1 MTMSK
6 LHRNALRGTIFA
18 CWFAF
23 GALNVLAQNLNITT
37 SSPLP
42 DAFTGIAYS
51 QTFTAS
57 GGTGT
62 RTWTIRSGS
71 VPSGL
76 SLSTSGVL
84 SGTPTNAGESNFKIR
99 VATASQSDE
108 MDFRLTVFV
117 PLIITTSSPLP
128 NATQGSAYSQSMTV
142 TGGKTPYEWSILSG
156 ALPAGLQLSKGGSLS
171 GTPTGTGTFN
181 FNVKVQDKD
190 DQTAQTA
197 MTLVVLPM
205 TITTGSALPSGTL
218 GTTYSQTF
226 AVSGGRSPYSW
237 SIATGSL
244 PAGLTLSGGGI
255 LSGTLTAAGS
265 SNFTIR
271 VTDNSSPA
279 LTAQKSFVLD
289 VVGPLSITTASPLP
303 PGTPGVGYSLTLSA
317 SGGTAPYS
325 WSLAS
330 GSLPAGLSLT
340 GATIAGTPTGM
351 GTSSFTVQ
359 VTDSSSPAFSS
370 QKVLFLDIA
379 VPLII
384 TTPSPLPSGTTGT
397 GYSHNL
403 SAAGGVA
410 PYSWSMASGAL
421 PAGLSLS
428 STGVISGTPSTPGTA
443 NFSARVFDSSSPPQ
457 NFSKAFTLTIAGS
470 LTITS
475 TSLPSGVAGS
485 SYSRTMTVT
494 GGTAPYNWSVTTGS
508 LPAGLTLNGP
518 TISGTPTTA
527 GSSTFTLRVTDSS
540 SPSLSAEIG
549 LTIVVSAGGPV
560 SILLTGV
567 PTKLSPMQ
575 QIPIAVSLP
584 ASNPAELQGTLDLT
598 FTSTSIVPADDP
610 AVQFSTGGRS
620 VKFTIPANT
629 TSAVFVS
636 PVLLAAGTVAGTV
649 SITGSIQNGPSGLA
663 LASAT
668 VEATPPQITDLTATR
683 ISGGLK
689 VHVVGFSPERRV
701 LELGYSFEVR
711 VNGAIERVN
720 LTRAVESDFNAWYR
734 SSASSLFGSAFG
746 LDQGFNVVGNTS
758 AIEAVTITL
767 RNAQGITTSARVPF
781 TGN

>member
-6 LHRNALRGTIFA
+6 LHRNALRGTIFV

-23 GALNVLAQNLNITT
+23 GALNVLGQNLNITT

-42 DAFTGIAYS
+42 DAFIGIAYS
-51 QTFTAS
+51 QTFTAI
-57 GGTGT
+57 GGTGG
-62 RTWTIRSGS
+62 RTWTLRSGS
-71 VPSGL
+71 LPSGL
-76 SLSTSGVL
+76 TLSTSGVL
-84 SGTPTNAGESNFKIR
+84 SGTPTTAGESNFKIR

-171 GTPTGTGTFN
+171 GTPTGAGTFN
-181 FNVKVQDKD
+181 FIVQVKDKD

-197 MTLVVLPM
+197 ITLVVLPM

-218 GTTYSQTF
+218 GTAYSQTF

-244 PAGLTLSGGGI
+244 PAGLTLTGGGI

-289 VVGPLSITTASPLP
+289 VVGTLSITTASPLP

-325 WSLAS
+325 WSLVS

-351 GTSSFTVQ
+351 GTSSFTIQ

-384 TTPSPLPSGTTGT
+384 TTPSPLPSGTPGT
-397 GYSHNL
+397 AYSHNL

-410 PYSWSMASGAL
+410 PYSWSVVSGAL

-428 STGVISGTPSTPGTA
+428 STGVISGTPSTSGA
-443 NFSARVFDSSSPPQ
+443 SNFSARVFDSSSPPQ
-457 NFSKAFTLTIAGS
+457 NFQKAFTLTIAGS
-470 LTITS
+470 LTITP
-475 TSLPSGVAGS
+475 TSLASGVAGS

-494 GGTAPYNWSVTTGS
+494 GGTAPYNWSVTTGT
-508 LPAGLTLNGP
+508 LPAGLTLSGP

-527 GSSTFTLRVTDSS
+527 GSSTFTIRVTDSS
-540 SPSLSAEIG
+540 SPSLTVEIG

-567 PTKLSPMQ
+567 PAKLSPMQ

-584 ASNPAELQGTLDLT
+584 ASNPAELQGTLDLA

-620 VKFTIPANT
+620 VKFIIPANT
-629 TSAVFVS
+629 TSAVFGS
-636 PVLLAAGTVAGTV
+636 PVLLAAGTIAGTV

-663 LASAT
+663 LSSAT
-668 VEATPPQITDLTATR
+668 VDATPPQITDLTATR

-689 VHVVGFSPERRV
+689 VHVVGYSPERRV
-701 LELGYSFEVR
+701 LEIGYSFEVR

-720 LTRAVESDFNAWYR
+720 LTRAAESDFNAWYR
-734 SSASSLFGSAFG
+734 SSC
-746 LDQGFNVVGNTS
+746 
-758 AIEAVTITL
+758 IIAVWKRIWL
-767 RNAQGITTSARVPF
+767 GPGI
-781 TGN
+781 